1 MIDYSPVFRHIKL
14 PAKNQEI
21 LDAAEKV
28 RKHWEELA
36 LDQGLDPAKNVF
48 LQEGEK
54 EVRVVISEELST
66 VYREGPGSWR

>member
-1 MIDYSPVFRHIKL
+1 MMDYDPVFRHIKH
-14 PAKNQEI
+14 PAKKQEI

-48 LQEGEK
+48 LQEGDK